1 MQLEIRGLQ
10 PMTKTSASLGL
21 APGPWGTDPRT
32 MFTIGEIALIGASL
46 HGMAPGVPSV
56 GTILVSEGSLRVLAP
71 DQTLPVDCVQVDCT
85 GLFIVPGLID
95 GAAGHQV
102 EHDILYVAAGVTTLR
117 HTGAELARGLA
128 EARAST
134 RDQVPGPRVLYGGPR
149 MASETSVPG
158 MQWPMAAKGEDAVRQ
173 LASLLSS
180 LAAEGAGLDGLVND
194 ESLALSS
201 WRALVPAAKEQG
213 LELWGPLPNGATLE
227 EALELGQ
234 GGIMGMDALLPP
246 QGSWEESS
254 NQEAIEASIQQVA
267 KGSTAIVPML
277 GVLGRVLLDYPAD
290 SSELSF
296 LSVHMVPLWTAER
309 TRWRREVTPEFR
321 TRLEQAQR
329 AQGVALAGLLASGA
343 RVVPG
348 SGTPNPWLFPGR
360 SLVEELILWQAAGIP
375 AERVLQA
382 ATRGAAEI
390 LLPGEPK
397 VGTLLDGAPAD
408 LLVVVQDPTLDI
420 SALRNPAYVMVRGK
434 LLTRVDIGARLSALR
449 KSQADA
455 RAVLSQHLDIEP
467 PKLPEDASILL
478 SGEAEVYAAGLR
490 LTQEHWIVGRLP
502 DGARLYGSHLVHL
515 QSAGHGGRETML
527 VQRITK
533 GVLDSFDLSVKD
545 ISSGKV
551 MSLIGRR
558 IEDSSQMQVERR
570 LDGAFISNTPIRE
583 QPAFLDVSPA
593 LTTMILV
600 QHCPAGENPVLT
612 MEGATAEP
620 RIWPW
625 DLTLGE
631 DGLLRV
637 RSGAGGVLCG
647 VDEHGA
653 PQVHSRVRGDRRSD
667 FISLG
672 VDMHGGR
679 GTPPIKSRVSTIE
692 LEPTPPGDT
701 SEDQPVPTEDDKL

>member
-1 MQLEIRGLQ
+1 MLTL
-10 PMTKTSASLGL
+10 
-21 APGPWGTDPRT
+21 
-32 MFTIGEIALIGASL
+32 GEIALIGASL
-46 HGMAPGVPSV
+46 HGMAPGVPVV
-56 GTILVSEGSLRVLAP
+56 GTILVSEGRLRVLAP
-71 DQTLPVDCVQVDCT
+71 DHALPTDCVQVDCT
-85 GLFIVPGLID
+85 GLFIIPGLFD
-95 GAAGHQV
+95 GASGHQM
-102 EHDILYVAAGVTTLR
+102 EHDILYVAAGVTTVR

-128 EARAST
+128 EARASS

-149 MASETSVPG
+149 MASETSTPG
-158 MQWPMAAKGEDAVRQ
+158 LQWPMASKGEDAVRQ
-173 LASLLSS
+173 LASLLSG
-180 LAAEGAGLDGLVND
+180 LAAEDVNLEVLVND
-194 ESLALSS
+194 ETLALSS

-213 LELWGPLPNGATLE
+213 LDLWGPLPKGATLE

-234 GGIMGMDALLPP
+234 GGIMGMEALLPP

-254 NQEAIEASIQQVA
+254 NQAALEASIQRLA
-267 KGSTAIVPML
+267 KSGTAIIPMI
-277 GVLGRVLLDYPAD
+277 GVLGRVLLEYPSD
-290 SSELSF
+290 SPELSF

-321 TRLEQAQR
+321 ARLEGVQR
-329 AQGVALAGLLASGA
+329 AQGVALAGLVASGA
-343 RVVPG
+343 RVLPG

-408 LLVVVQDPTLDI
+408 LVVLVQDPALDI
-420 SALRNPAYVMVRGK
+420 AALKNPAYVMVRGK
-434 LLTRVDIGARLSALR
+434 LLSRADIGARLAALR

-455 RAVLSQHLDIEP
+455 RAALSRHLDIEP
-467 PKLPEDASILL
+467 PKLSEDARILL
-478 SGEAEVYAAGLR
+478 SGQAEVHAAGLR
-490 LTQEHWIVGRLP
+490 LTQEHWVVGRMP

-515 QSAGHGGRETML
+515 QSAGQGGRETML

-558 IEDSSQMQVERR
+558 MEGSNKMQVERR
-570 LDGAFISNTPIRE
+570 LDGVFISNTPLRD
-583 QPAFLDVSPA
+583 QPALLDVSPA

-620 RIWPW
+620 RIWSW
-625 DLTLGE
+625 DLTVGD

-653 PQVHSRVRGDRRSD
+653 PLVHSRVRGDMRSD
-667 FISLG
+667 FTSLE
-672 VDMHGGR
+672 VDLHGGR
-679 GTPPIKSRVSTIE
+679 GTPPVKSRTAVLTP
-692 LEPTPPGDT
+692 EPTPPATT
-701 SEDQPVPTEDDKL
+701 SQDKPVPTEDDKW